1 MPKLGKE
8 RNQMAAGSRPIAN
21 NAIAPDKW
29 AARYLLLCAVIAVI
43 IASRDITAV
52 AYPQLRVEDGRDI
65 FAYFY
70 SHHNLAEVVRFKAGY
85 IPLVPNM
92 IGYLLLFLPAR
103 IIPYAFALVPLL
115 FSALVY
121 SLFSLPVYR
130 WYLGSDLLRAV
141 ACLIF
146 AFAPVFHLDIQISV
160 DYIIWNCLLALIL
173 LSLPQLPNESFRLT
187 VILILLSLLIWSNPL
202 SIILA
207 PLYAWRAF
215 AGHRNSRYLYLF
227 LLASLLA
234 YQAVGVQSSGVF
246 SGLSILEIAQKI
258 IVSLAWS
265 IYLFIK
271 QAYKGVFGLNQYM
284 QASRSM
290 LAAFGVAFIF
300 ITLLYLRKRDS
311 HRAVKVGTLIY
322 FSYSVIFL
330 SVLSCGHAFVG
341 MIHYHGRYM
350 FVPTMLTYILLLN
363 FLEDLLHAPS
373 HNSLSSNAGDS
384 SLRLNG
390 EESTSRKPIQI
401 PLVGQATCSR
411 YTKAIGLASLAVLF
425 SFYLHNL
432 QMGYYGASILKLG
445 KGGPY
450 SSSVANGLI
459 VHRFF
464 RDLEQ
469 VEKRICASGIDH
481 LPESKLFAD
490 KKDGDWRQQCF
501 PHILFSSPSQLI

>member
-8 RNQMAAGSRPIAN
+8 RNQMAAGSRPFVN
-21 NAIAPDKW
+21 NPITPDKW
-29 AARYLLLCAVIAVI
+29 AARYLMLCVVIAVI
-43 IASRDITAV
+43 IASRDITALV
-52 AYPQLRVEDGRDI
+52 YPQLRVEDGRDI

-70 SHHNLAEVVRFKAGY
+70 SHHNLLEVFRFKAGY
-85 IPLVPNM
+85 IPLVPNI

-121 SLFSLPVYR
+121 SLFSLPAYR
-130 WYLGSDLLRAV
+130 YYLGSDLLRAV

-160 DYIIWNCLLALIL
+160 DYIIWNLLLALIF
-173 LSLPQLPNESFRLT
+173 LSLPQLPKKGLRLT
-187 VILILLSLLIWSNPL
+187 VILILLILLIWSNPL

-215 AGHRNSRYLYLF
+215 TGRGNLRYLYLF

-234 YQAVGVQSSGVF
+234 YQAFGVQSSGVF

-271 QAYKGVFGLNQYM
+271 QAYKGVFGVNQYM

-290 LAAFGVAFIF
+290 LAAFGVALVFT
-300 ITLLYLRKRDS
+300 TLLYLRKRDP
-311 HRAVKVGTLIY
+311 HRAVKIGTLIY
-322 FSYSVIFL
+322 FSCSIIFL
-330 SVLSCGHAFVG
+330 SVLSRGHAYVG
-341 MIHYHGRYM
+341 MIHYHMRYM

-363 FLEDLLHAPS
+363 FLEDLMHAPM
-373 HNSLSSNAGDS
+373 HNSLSSNADDS
-384 SLRLNG
+384 RHYFNG
-390 EESTSRKPIQI
+390 EESTSPRPIQV
-401 PLVGQATCSR
+401 PLVGQVACTR
-411 YTKAIGLASLAVLF
+411 YTKAIGLASIAVLF

-450 SSSVANGLI
+450 SSSLDNGMI
-459 VHRFF
+459 VYAFF

-469 VEKRICASGIDH
+469 AEKQICAGGIER
-481 LPESKLFAD
+481 LPESKLFAA
-490 KKDGDWRQQCF
+490 KSDGDW
-501 PHILFSSPSQLI
+501 PFSVLPRCRG

>member
-1 MPKLGKE
+1 MPKPCKE
-8 RNQMAAGSRPIAN
+8 LNQMAASSRPIAN

-29 AARYLLLCAVIAVI
+29 AARYLILCAIIAII
-43 IASRDITAV
+43 IASRDITAI

-70 SHHNLAEVVRFKAGY
+70 SRHNLAEVVRFKAGY
-85 IPLVPNM
+85 IPLMPNI
-92 IGYLLLFLPAR
+92 IGYFLLFLPAR

-173 LSLPQLPNESFRLT
+173 LSLPRLPKEIFRLT
-187 VILILLSLLIWSNPL
+187 VVLILLNLLIWSNPL

-207 PLYAWRAF
+207 PVYAWRAF
-215 AGHRNSRYLYLF
+215 AGHANSRYLYLF
-227 LLASLLA
+227 LLASLLV

-246 SGLSILEIAQKI
+246 LGLSILEIAQKI

-271 QAYKGVFGLNQYM
+271 QAYKGVFGVNQYM

-290 LAAFGVAFIF
+290 LAAFGVALVFT
-300 ITLLYLRKRDS
+300 TLLYLRKRDS
-311 HRAVKVGTLIY
+311 HRAAKVGTLLY
-322 FSYSVIFL
+322 FSCSIIFL
-330 SVLSCGHAFVG
+330 SVLSRGHAYVG
-341 MIHYHGRYM
+341 MILNHLRYM

-373 HNSLSSNAGDS
+373 YNSLRSNAGDS
-384 SLRLNG
+384 SHCFNG
-390 EESTSRKPIQI
+390 EESTSRRPIQAS
-401 PLVGQATCSR
+401 LVGQGTCSR
-411 YTKAIGLASLAVLF
+411 YTKSIGLASLAVLF

-432 QMGYYGASILKLG
+432 QMGYYGGSILKLG
-445 KGGPY
+445 KDGPY
-450 SSSVANGLI
+450 SSNLGNGVI
-459 VHRFF
+459 VHGFF

-469 VEKRICASGIDH
+469 VEKRICAGGTDR
-481 LPESKLFAD
+481 LPESKLFAE
-490 KKDGDWRQQCF
+490 KKDGDW
-501 PHILFSSPSQLI
+501 PFSVLPRCRG